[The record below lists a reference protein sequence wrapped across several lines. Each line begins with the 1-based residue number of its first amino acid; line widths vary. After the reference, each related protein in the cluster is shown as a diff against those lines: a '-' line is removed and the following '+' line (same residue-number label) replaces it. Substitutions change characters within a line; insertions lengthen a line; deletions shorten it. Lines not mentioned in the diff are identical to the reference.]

1 MYTNLNACILPIDLC
16 PFCFA
21 RCFAEALQKLTERA
35 CSDIL
40 TNVDWGMNMS
50 LVDEINNCKQPIVI
64 KEVVRTLRK
73 KLASKSLGVVMLAL

>member
-1 MYTNLNACILPIDLC
+1 MFLNGTLHSLRVPPIFTD
-16 PFCFA
+16 
-21 RCFAEALQKLTERA
+21 EERVKA
-35 CSDIL
+35 
-40 TNVDWGMNMS
+40 DWGMNMS